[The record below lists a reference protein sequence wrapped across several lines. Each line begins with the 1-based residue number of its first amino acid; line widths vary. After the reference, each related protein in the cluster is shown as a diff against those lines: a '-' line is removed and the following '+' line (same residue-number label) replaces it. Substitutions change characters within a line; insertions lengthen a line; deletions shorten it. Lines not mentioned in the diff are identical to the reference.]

1 MAQKLNTKKT
11 DFSPY
16 VKKFWKYFMY
26 TFGGVLLFFL
36 LASWGLFG
44 SMPSFSELENPES
57 NLATEIISSDGVVI
71 GKFFN
76 ENRTPVNYEDLPKH
90 LVNALVATED
100 ERFYEHSGI
109 DGRGT
114 MRAVLSAGT
123 SGGASTLTQQLA
135 KLLFHGEGSRF
146 LPFRIVQKAKEWI
159 IAIRLERQY
168 TKNEIIAM
176 YLNKADFI
184 NTAVGIRSAAKVY
197 FAKEPKNLTVD
208 EAAMLVG
215 MLKNPSLFNP
225 LRREEKVKE
234 RRNVVLKQME
244 KNGFLTT
251 TQKENYQAKPL
262 KLTFTPEKYNEGTA
276 TYFREYLRD
285 YMKKWVEENKKEDGS
300 DYNIYSDGLKIY
312 TTIDSRMQLYAEE
325 AMREHLANLQEEFFI
340 EQKNNKTAPFVKI
353 TQDEIDKVMDRSMRN
368 SERWRILTENGK
380 DEEEIKK
387 SFYIK
392 TKMTV
397 FTWKGDRD
405 TVMTPYDSIR
415 YYKHFLQPGLM
426 AMEPQTGHVKA
437 WVGGIDYRYF
447 QYDHVGLGARQ
458 VGSTFKPFV
467 YATAIEQLGMSPCD
481 TIIDGPFMIRKG
493 KHNVTEDWEP
503 RNSDRKYRGMMTLK
517 RALANSV
524 NTVSAKLIDKTG
536 PDAVIALLRKL
547 GVETEIPSQ
556 PSIALGA
563 VDITVRDMVAAFSTF
578 ANQGIYL
585 KPQVIAKIEDKN
597 GNVIFEPKLES
608 KDVLSKDVSYAV
620 IKLLEGVTESGS
632 GDRLRSQ
639 GGGWKYN
646 RVTGYPYMFTNP
658 IAGKTGTSQNQ
669 SDGWFIGMVPNLAT
683 GVWVGNEDR
692 SAHFKTLAAGQGA
705 TMALPIWGLF
715 MKKCYNDPTLNVSKE
730 PFEKPKNLSI
740 KVDCYTAPSY
750 TRRENDSIGKDSTAI
765 KPEEQQNTD
774 EFGL

>member
-1 MAQKLNTKKT
+1 MAQTQNSKKP
-11 DFSPY
+11 DYSPY
-16 VKKFWKYFMY
+16 VKKFWKYFLY

-36 LASWGLFG
+36 FTSWGIFG
-44 SMPSFSELENPES
+44 SMPSFEELENPES
-57 NLATEIISSDGVVI
+57 NLATEIISADGVVI

-76 ENRTPVNYEDLPKH
+76 ENRTPVKYEDLPKH

-109 DGRGT
+109 DGKRTVGALLKLGT
-114 MRAVLSAGT
+114 N
-123 SGGASTLTQQLA
+123 GGASTITQQLA
-135 KLLFHGEGSRF
+135 KLLFHGERSKIKIIG
-146 LPFRIVQKAKEWI
+146 LVQKVKEWI

-176 YLNKADFI
+176 YFNKVDFI
-184 NTAVGIRSAAKVY
+184 NTAVGIRSASKVY
-197 FAKEPKNLTVD
+197 FNKEPKNLTVD
-208 EAAMLVG
+208 ESAMLVG

-225 LRREEKVKE
+225 LKREEKVRD

-244 KNGFLTT
+244 KNKFLTT
-251 TQKENYQAKPL
+251 SQKQNYQAKPIR
-262 KLTFTPEKYNEGTA
+262 LTFTPEKYNEGTA

-285 YMKKWVEENKKEDGS
+285 YLKKWIQDNKKEDGS

-325 AMREHLANLQEEFFI
+325 AVQEHLANLQEEFFN
-340 EQKNNKTAPFVKI
+340 EAKGNKTAPFVRI
-353 TQDEIDKVMDRSMRN
+353 NQSEIDKVMDRSMRN
-368 SERWRILTENGK
+368 TDRWRILSEAGK
-380 DEEEIKK
+380 DEDEIIK
-387 SFYIK
+387 SFSIK

-397 FTWKGDRD
+397 FTWKGDKD
-405 TVMTPYDSIR
+405 TTMTPMDSIR
-415 YYKHFLQPGLM
+415 YYKHFLQPGM
-426 AMEPQTGHVKA
+426 MSMEPQTGHVKV
-437 WVGGIDYRYF
+437 WVGGMDYRYF
-447 QYDHVGLGARQ
+447 QYDHVGQGARQ

-467 YATAIEQLGMSPCD
+467 YATAIQQLGMSPCD

-503 RNSDRKYRGMMTLK
+503 RNSDNRYRGMVTLK
-517 RALANSV
+517 RALANSI

-536 PDAVIALLRKL
+536 PDAVVDLVRKL

-563 VDITVRDMVAAFSTF
+563 VDITVKDMVAAYSTF
-578 ANQGIYL
+578 ANQGIYV
-585 KPQVIAKIEDKN
+585 KPQFILKIEDKN
-597 GNVIFEPKLES
+597 GNVVYEPKMETR
-608 KDVLSKDVSYAV
+608 DVLSKDISFAV

-632 GDRLRSQ
+632 GDRLRTQ

-658 IAGKTGTSQNQ
+658 IAGKTGTTQNQ
-669 SDGWFIGMVPNLAT
+669 SDGWFMGMVPNLAT

-715 MKKCYNDPTLNVSKE
+715 MKKCYADPSLHISKE
-730 PFEKPKNLSI
+730 EFEKPKDFAI
-740 KVDCYTAPSY
+740 KVDCYYAPV
-750 TRRENDSIGKDSTAI
+750 RHRERDSIQSDSTAV
-765 KPEEQQNTD
+765 KPEEEQNTD